1 MYIYT
6 GYGIA
11 YDRLSSYR
19 PPALKIRAISSRG
32 SGRGQQG
39 RTIWSRYDRAV
50 RARANEGNAFW
61 SRPTQHKSQTS
72 RRNEIFKR
80 QSDDMYITKLV
91 LARQSITIPTES
103 VLAHDHFRI
112 FDQHSWCKGTLEYL
126 FRDICISHLAK
137 RIPYVR
143 IEVRRQTLDK
153 RGSGK
158 SNDYYF

>member
-50 RARANEGNAFW
+50 RARANECSAFR
-61 SRPTQHKSQTS
+61 SRPTQHIQMIYYKIDAHT
-72 RRNEIFKR
+72 
-80 QSDDMYITKLV
+80 
-91 LARQSITIPTES
+91 TINNNP
-103 VLAHDHFRI
+103 DRI
-112 FDQHSWCKGTLEYL
+112 DFGT
-126 FRDICISHLAK
+126 
-137 RIPYVR
+137 
-143 IEVRRQTLDK
+143 
-153 RGSGK
+153 
-158 SNDYYF
+158 